1 MLMYFLSFYSEGE
14 PYDQGF
20 SLSKVAEE
28 IKEKLSPYFDDIFLY
43 TKRTLKN
50 LPNSEDICNS
60 YDEPLDQNANV
71 QHFGYFD
78 FKPFLIDYTLK
89 NIPDNSLLL
98 YHDGNFIKN
107 QQYWQSD
114 WENIKSL
121 SENLLS
127 ENNTDVWFQMER
139 EGCYVK
145 SCVKEYTLDYFFTE
159 SEKNIV
165 KNSHL
170 INAARVLVR
179 NTEFGRKFISE
190 YLELCKNKNLI
201 AKSPNHNPDPEFQ
214 WSCGDQDVLNCLVY
228 RYILN
233 GKLPKTF
240 PRFSFL
246 YRVLRCENRPFLWS
260 GVNNDNYHFTGISE
274 LKNKE
279 LLNYM
284 ENNLLEIAE
293 DEILSFLNL
302 DRLNQKTE
310 LCEIFLKYGCWKGLL
325 GKDEKS
331 LSICESAP
339 APGWHNY
346 SPLYDY
352 LFKHLRNED
361 LNIFEVG
368 IYHGDSAKSWR
379 EYFPKSKIYVGD
391 VNIEFFSHVENI
403 DNLQCFHC
411 DQDNPH
417 SIRTMWMNDALIN
430 LEFDIIM
437 DDGKH
442 EFTSNLNFFRES
454 IHKLKKGGIFIVEDL
469 TFSTYYAFESIVNQ
483 LQNEYSLDYIKLMK
497 LPHERNNNDNN
508 ILLVIK

>member
-1 MLMYFLSFYSEGE
+1 MYFLSFYSEGE
-14 PYDQGF
+14 PYDEGF
-20 SLSKVAEE
+20 PLSSVAEE
-28 IKEKLSPYFDDIFLY
+28 IQEKLTPYFDQIFLY
-43 TKRTLKN
+43 NKRTLKT

-71 QHFGYFD
+71 HHFGYFD

-89 NIPDNSLLL
+89 NIPEDSLLL

-114 WENIKSL
+114 WENIESL
-121 SENLLS
+121 SKNLLF
-127 ENNTDVWFQMER
+127 ENGTDIWFQMER

-159 SEKNIV
+159 SEKHIV

-179 NTEFGRKFISE
+179 NNEFGRKFISE

-228 RYILN
+228 RYILD

-246 YRVLRCENRPFLWS
+246 YRVLRYENRPFLWS

-274 LKNKE
+274 LKNTE
-279 LLNYM
+279 LLTYM
-284 ENNLLEIAE
+284 ENLSVEITE
-293 DEILSFLNL
+293 NDIISFLNPVKL
-302 DRLNQKTE
+302 SEETD
-310 LCEIFLKYGCWKGLL
+310 LCKVLKKHGS
-325 GKDEKS
+325 DKS
-331 LSICESAP
+331 SD
-339 APGWHNY
+339 WHNY
-346 SPLYDY
+346 SPLYNY
-352 LFKHLRNED
+352 FFQHLRED
-361 LNIFEVG
+361 EINFLEVG
-368 IYHGDSAKSWR
+368 IYYGASVHSWR
-379 EYFPKSKIYVGD
+379 EYFPNAKIFAAD
-391 VNIEFFSHVENI
+391 VDEETFRRVEGL
-403 DNLQCFHC
+403 DVDCFYC
-411 DQDNPH
+411 NQDDPA
-417 SIRTMWMNDALIN
+417 SIQNMWNNDKLKD
-430 LEFDIIM
+430 LHFDVIM

-442 EFTSNLNFFRES
+442 EFISNLNFLKES

-469 TFSTYYAFESIVNQ
+469 TIPTFNSFENILSS
-483 LQNEYSLDYIKLMK
+483 LESEYSLDYMK
-497 LPHERNNNDNN
+497 LLKLPNPNNKIDNN
-508 ILLVIK
+508 ILLIIK

>member
-1 MLMYFLSFYSEGE
+1 MYLLSFCSEGPPHDE
-14 PYDQGF
+14 GF
-20 SLSKVAEE
+20 SLLETSNQ
-28 IKEKLSPYFDDIFLY
+28 IKEKLSPFFEEIIFY
-43 TKRTLKN
+43 TKRTLKL
-50 LPNSEDICNS
+50 LPGSEDICNC
-60 YDEPLDQNANV
+60 YDEPLDQNPNV
-71 QHFGYFD
+71 HNFGYFD
-78 FKPFLIDYTLK
+78 FKPFIIDYTLK
-89 NIPDNSLLL
+89 KIPEGSLLL
-98 YHDGNFIKN
+98 YHDGNFIR
-107 QQYWQSD
+107 QEQYWQSD
-114 WENIKSL
+114 WENLNSICENML
-121 SENLLS
+121 SENS
-127 ENNTDVWFQMER
+127 SDIWFQMER
-139 EGCYVK
+139 DNCYVK
-145 SCVKEYTLDYFFTE
+145 SFVKEYTLDYFFN
-159 SEKNIV
+159 EKEKEVI
-165 KNSHL
+165 KNCHL
-170 INAARVLVR
+170 INAAKILIR
-179 NTEFGRKFISE
+179 NNDFGRKFISE

-201 AKSPNHNPDPEFQ
+201 AKSPNHNPDPEFE
-214 WSCGDQDVLNCLVY
+214 WSCGDQDVLNCLTY
-228 RYILN
+228 RYILD
-233 GKLPKTF
+233 GKLPRTF

-246 YRVLRCENRPFLWS
+246 YRILRYENRPFLWS

-274 LKNKE
+274 IKNNE
-279 LLNYM
+279 LLTYM
-284 ENNLLEIAE
+284 ENNLLEITE
-293 DEILSFLNL
+293 DEILSFLSL
-302 DRLNQKTE
+302 GRLNQKTE
-310 LCEIFLKYGCWKGLL
+310 LCDIFLKYGCWKGLL

-379 EYFPKSKIYVGD
+379 EYFPKSKIYLAD
-391 VNIEFFSHVENI
+391 VNVEFFSHVENI

-417 SIRTMWMNDALIN
+417 SIRNMWMNDALIN

-454 IHKLKKGGIFIVEDL
+454 IRKLKKGGIFIVEDL